1 MAIGAKLKNY
11 LNNEESNNIFW
22 LYVTK
27 MYMPK
32 YRHNM
37 VSSGNITAEEHKH
50 LKMAETYLGKFT
62 DSILSRVN
70 QKTIKNFSSKF
81 ADHEIRVMDAKTLHK
96 MRGQWADEIQA
107 VHLKREEFED
117 FCEQIMEVKCN
128 GCEINPEDCNLYD
141 LLEENFVPVYDACI
155 NCKYAYKRRKK

>member
-50 LKMAETYLGKFT
+50 LKMAGENSEALDNK
-62 DSILSRVN
+62 
-70 QKTIKNFSSKF
+70 KN
-81 ADHEIRVMDAKTLHK
+81 ER
-96 MRGQWADEIQA
+96 
-107 VHLKREEFED
+107 
-117 FCEQIMEVKCN
+117 CCKCQ
-128 GCEINPEDCNLYD
+128 
-141 LLEENFVPVYDACI
+141 
-155 NCKYAYKRRKK
+155 RKNWL